1 MEKGNKIILVLGLL
15 AIAAGVIVYYESSSF
30 RVKATSTEGK
40 VTHVLGSSYKI
51 QYFTADGTEKFCQ
64 GSGKNHGFRE
74 GNTLT
79 VWYSNDN
86 PDRARFTDRNK
97 VARVL
102 IISGIVGMI
111 LGFYPLFMKKKEKN
125 T

>member
-15 AIAAGVIVYYESSSF
+15 AIATGVIVYYEASSF
-30 RVKATSTEGK
+30 RAKATSTEGK
-40 VTHVLGSSYKI
+40 VIHVIGTSYKI
-51 QYFTADGTEKFCQ
+51 QYFTKDGTEKICQ
-64 GSGKNHGFRE
+64 GSGKNHGYRE

-86 PDRARFTDRNK
+86 PDRARYTDRNK

-111 LGFYPLFMKKKEKN
+111 LGFYPLFMKKKEKS